1 MGKGRYLNPFA
12 HTQGSKLILSV
23 ILAENGLFDN
33 AEQSD
38 GWCETMAET
47 EEATEV
53 EPDSGP
59 QEMRRFWFCTYDS
72 EVLFHATFDCSHLRA
87 KDWFHPDG
95 LSVAHISMERHP
107 NASPIGIN
115 FCDRCVPDEIVERLE
130 SQS

>member
-1 MGKGRYLNPFA
+1 LNPSQYIRP
-12 HTQGSKLILSV
+12 TKIILSV
-23 ILAENGLFDN
+23 IYLWVGYMITGDKISGMA
-33 AEQSD
+33 QKQ
-38 GWCETMAET
+38 ET
-47 EEATEV
+47 TEV

-130 SQS
+130 NQS

>member
-1 MGKGRYLNPFA
+1 MK
-12 HTQGSKLILSV
+12 TDDEISV
-23 ILAENGLFDN
+23 MA
-33 AEQSD
+33 QKQ
-38 GWCETMAET
+38 ETA
-47 EEATEV
+47 EV
-53 EPDSGP
+53 EPDNGP

-72 EVLFHATFDCSHLRA
+72 EVLFHATFDCPYLKS